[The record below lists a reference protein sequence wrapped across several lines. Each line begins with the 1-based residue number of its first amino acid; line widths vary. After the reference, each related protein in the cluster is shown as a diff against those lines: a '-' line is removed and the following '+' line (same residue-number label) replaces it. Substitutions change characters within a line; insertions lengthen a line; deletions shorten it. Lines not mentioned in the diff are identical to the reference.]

1 MKILFVSAL
10 LPYPLYSGGQVRIYN
25 LLKILSKKHE
35 ISLFSFIRDE
45 SERRYLSEINFCKK
59 NEVVLRGHAWQP
71 KYVTAAI
78 FGKYPLLLSSYDN
91 GEMKRKID
99 EEIHKEKYDLIHIEP
114 GYVCPSLPE
123 TELPIVVAEHNV
135 ESTIYEDYVKKFP
148 IPPLRG
154 FLYTD
159 VLKLKFWEKKI
170 WRKSRGIVTVS
181 EDDIQVISPS
191 LNGQKKAVVP
201 NGVDPKAFPFKP
213 KNDVGKDLIFLFVG
227 NFSWI
232 QNRDALKYLLTNLW
246 PEIRNI
252 YPESSLRIIG
262 RQMPDNLHNLV
273 IKNKATL
280 LEDISDISSE
290 YQKADIMLAPIRIGG
305 GTKFKILEALASGL
319 PVISSSKG
327 IQGLDIAAGQEIM
340 IADDS
345 PGTVKAVSE
354 LLNSEKRKKIVA
366 AARNKI
372 EKKYTW
378 QQISSKLENLWLEV
392 LNA

>member
-25 LLKILSKKHE
+25 LLKILSQKHE

-45 SERRYLSEINFCKK
+45 SERRYLSELNFCKK
-59 NEVVLRGHAWQP
+59 NEVVLRGHAWRP
-71 KYVTAAI
+71 KYVKAAI

-99 EEIHKEKYDLIHIEP
+99 EESRKEKYDLIHIEP
-114 GYVCPSLPE
+114 GYVYPSIPV
-123 TELPIVVAEHNV
+123 TELPLVVAEHNI
-135 ESTIYEDYVKKFP
+135 ESTIYEDYVKQFP

-170 WRKSRGIVTVS
+170 WQKSRGIITVS

-191 LNGQKKAVVP
+191 LDGQKRAVVP

-213 KNDVGKDLIFLFVG
+213 KNIIDEDIQFLFVG

-232 QNRDALKYLLTNLW
+232 QNRDALKFLLTKLW
-246 PEIRNI
+246 PEIKTV
-252 YPESSLRIIG
+252 YPKAGLRIIG
-262 RQMPDNLHNLV
+262 RQMPASLQALA
-273 IKNKATL
+273 IKNKAIL

-319 PVISSSKG
+319 PVISSLKG
-327 IQGLDIAAGQEIM
+327 IQGLDISAGQEIM
-340 IADDS
+340 IADDA

-354 LLNSEKRKKIVA
+354 LLNAEKRKNIVV

-392 LNA
+392 SNS